1 MLDDDPPGRCHARG
15 GTVSELRDMTTNAS
29 RPIKDQGVRSADAEI
44 RKRFA
49 TAPVEGLYPYF
60 ECTRCGYD
68 AARRQ
73 DVARHDCPEALE

>member
-1 MLDDDPPGRCHARG
+1 MSQNE
-15 GTVSELRDMTTNAS
+15 T
-29 RPIKDQGVRSADAEI
+29 RPYKNVGVTAVDAEI

-49 TAPVEGLYPYF
+49 TAPREGLYRYF

-73 DVARHDCPEALE
+73 DVARHDCPEGEK